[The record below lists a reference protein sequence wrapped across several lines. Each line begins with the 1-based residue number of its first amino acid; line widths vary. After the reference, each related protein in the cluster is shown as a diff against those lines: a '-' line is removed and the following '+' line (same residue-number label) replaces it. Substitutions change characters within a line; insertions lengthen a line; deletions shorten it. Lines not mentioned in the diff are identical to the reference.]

1 MAKLPKPKFNLRLPK
16 AKTATLISLVFRFKG
31 KRLVY
36 STGYSIHPKDWDFKL
51 QRPIQQKGRSDLFAM
66 KRQLDDLATCCMDIF
81 IESNYGSISVEDLKT
96 QLDIKT
102 GKTSILAPSEG
113 DLEQEEKRPTFL
125 EFLDIELEEMKKQG
139 MRMSSWDSFDRHAKI
154 LKRFAKEVRYFDYED
169 VDWNFRFEF
178 IDWLAGRNIKLGY
191 GNKTLSTL
199 RQFLERAKRKK
210 LHTNGDY
217 QGTGWVVQQKK
228 AKGEMVILTPEELQ
242 RLADLKL
249 FDFADKVRD
258 LFLIG
263 AGTGQRFSDYSRYT
277 PDNFY
282 KTINNI
288 PILSIISQKTDT
300 PAKIPLNIFPWLI
313 PILEKH
319 GYNSPK
325 MSMQKF
331 NVVIKDIC
339 KKAKLDEKVFIVE
352 QYIGRKARVEKSY
365 IPKYKQVTSHT
376 CRRSFATNL
385 YRMGYRIAQIMPMTG
400 HSKEAQLREY
410 IGIDNEMN
418 AEEIA
423 FSIMERRERE
433 GFSSGNN
440 LKVVN
445 Y

>member
-16 AKTATLISLVFRFKG
+16 AKNETLISLVFRYRG
-31 KRLVY
+31 QRLVY
-36 STGYSIHPKDWDFKL
+36 STGYSIQPKDWDFKL
-51 QRPIQQKGRSDLFAM
+51 QRPIQQERRTDLFTI
-66 KRQLDDLATCCMDIF
+66 KRQLDDLAKYCIDIF
-81 IESNYGSISVEDLKT
+81 IEANYGFISLKT
-96 QLDIKT
+96 FKEQLDIKT
-102 GKTSILAPSEG
+102 GKTTITDALEG
-113 DLEQEEKRPTFL
+113 QIEKETKRPTFL
-125 EFLDIELEEMKKQG
+125 EYLDIELAEMKRHG

-178 IDWLAGRNIKLGY
+178 IDWLSSRNIKLGY

-210 LHTNGDY
+210 LHNNGDY
-217 QGTGWVVQQKK
+217 QGMGWVVQQKK
-228 AKGEMVILTPEELQ
+228 AKGQMVVLSPEELQ
-242 RLADLKL
+242 RLADLRL
-249 FDFADKVRD
+249 FDFAEKVRD

-263 AGTGQRFSDYSRYT
+263 AGTGQRFSDYSRYSS
-277 PDNFY
+277 DNFY
-282 KTINNI
+282 KTFNGI

-313 PILEKH
+313 PILEK
-319 GYNSPK
+319 YDYTSPK

-339 KKAKLDEKVFIVE
+339 QKAKLDDKVFIVN
-352 QYIGRKARVEKSY
+352 QYIGRKARVEKIY

-385 YRMGYRIAQIMPMTG
+385 YRMGYRLAQIMPMTG

-410 IGIDNEMN
+410 IGIDSEQN

-423 FSIMERRERE
+423 FSIMRRNEE
-433 GFSSGNN
+433 KNTGGNRLRIVN
-440 LKVVN
+440 L
-445 Y
+445 

>member
-16 AKTATLISLVFRFKG
+16 AKSETLISLVFRYKG
-31 KRLVY
+31 QRLVY
-36 STGYSIHPKDWDFKL
+36 STGYSLHPKDWDFKA
-51 QRPIQQKGRSDLFAM
+51 QRPVQKERRQDLFVI
-66 KRQLDDLATCCMDIF
+66 KRQLDDLAKYCIDIF
-81 IESNYGSISVEDLKT
+81 IASDYGVISVEEFKG

-102 GKTSILAPSEG
+102 GKTSIPDASQG
-113 DLEQEEKRPTFL
+113 DQEPEKKRPTFL
-125 EFLDIELEEMKKQG
+125 EYLDIELEEMKSQG
-139 MRMSSWDSFDRHAKI
+139 MKMSSWDSFDRHAKVI
-154 LKRFAKEVRYFDYED
+154 KRFAREVRPFDYED

-199 RQFLERAKRKK
+199 RQFLERARRKK
-210 LHTNGDY
+210 LHSNIDY
-217 QGTGWVVQQKK
+217 QGTGWMVPQKK
-228 AKGEMVILTPEELQ
+228 AKGQMVTLSPEELQ

-249 FDFADKVRD
+249 VGFADKVRD

-263 AGTGQRFSDYSRYT
+263 AATGQRFSDYCRYT

-319 GYNSPK
+319 EYTSPK

-339 KKAKLDEKVFIVE
+339 KKAKLNDKVFIVD
-352 QYIGRKARVEKSY
+352 QYIGRKAAVKKTY
-365 IPKYKQVTSHT
+365 IPKYKQVSSHT

-385 YRMGYRIAQIMPMTG
+385 YRMGYRLAQIMPLTG
-400 HSKEAQLREY
+400 HATESQLRDY

-423 FSIMERRERE
+423 FSIMERRNN
-433 GFSSGNN
+433 GQKGSGGT

-445 Y
+445 L